1 MKTLK
6 KPLSRVA
13 RRQSGIGLVEILV
26 SLLVLAIGIL
36 GFAGL
41 QLRALNSTGESHYR
55 SQAMAIAQ
63 DLTERVAANN
73 LVPER
78 YTNPANWPANP
89 VTSGVF
95 PQTCVGTGKNCTA
108 NNIADWDIDQ
118 IAWQAGHLLPD
129 GRSLMRGCNGS
140 AAVCIIV
147 SWNEQDPDECEDDD
161 GAVFGLDC
169 VVLEVV
175 L

>member
-1 MKTLK
+1 M
-6 KPLSRVA
+6 KPLSVIPRH
-13 RRQSGIGLVEILV
+13 QSGIGLVEILV

-63 DLTERVAANN
+63 DLTERVAVNN
-73 LVPER
+73 LVPAR
-78 YTNPANWPANP
+78 YANPNNWPTSP
-89 VTSGVF
+89 VKTGAL
-95 PQTCVGTGKNCTA
+95 PQSCVGAGNNCSA

-118 IAWQAGHLLPD
+118 ISWQAGHLLPD
-129 GRSLMRGCNGS
+129 GRALMRACNGS
-140 AAVCIIV
+140 AATCIIV
-147 SWNEQDPDECEDDD
+147 SWNEQDPDSCEGNN

-169 VVLEVV
+169 VVLEVI